1 MYVTSVID
9 VSSTH
14 MNKNIQFLHDSLQEQ
29 SEHDFGHKYVLGGEL
44 TFPIIF
50 GLFCARFMLLFT

>member
-14 MNKNIQFLHDSLQEQ
+14 MNKIFNFLNDSLQEQ
-29 SEHDFGHKYVLGGEL
+29 SEHDFGITYYFGGEL
-44 TFPIIF
+44 AFSIVF
-50 GLFCARFMLLFT
+50 DLFVC